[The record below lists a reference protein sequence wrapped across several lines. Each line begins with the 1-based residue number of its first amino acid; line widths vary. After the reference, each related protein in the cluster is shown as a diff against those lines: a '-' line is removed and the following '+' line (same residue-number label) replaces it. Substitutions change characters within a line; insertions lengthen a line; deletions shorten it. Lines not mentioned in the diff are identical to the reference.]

1 MGTNRHAIGT
11 HPSRTRDVFGLRLQ
25 AEGRVGGPSLMGGG
39 ALGDLSEAGMGE
51 RGVSR

>member
-1 MGTNRHAIGT
+1 MGTNRHTIGT
-11 HPSRTRDVFGLRLQ
+11 HPSRTRDVFTLRLE

-39 ALGDLSEAGMGE
+39 RLADMSEAGVTE